1 MRDKEKKKRKQ
12 KKKNEKETINK
23 QKKNKKKTEIPA
35 AGLELRTFTSVED
48 APPRP
53 YIRNNE
59 NKKLKRWDDSPET
72 FYEAEASNR
81 LTLRLEISA
90 LPRYPE

>member
-1 MRDKEKKKRKQ
+1 MTDKEKKKRKQ
-12 KKKNEKETINK
+12 KKKTNEKETINK
-23 QKKNKKKTEIPA
+23 QKKNRNSSGRA
-35 AGLELRTFTSVED
+35 RTQDFHFSRRCT
-48 APPRP
+48 PRP